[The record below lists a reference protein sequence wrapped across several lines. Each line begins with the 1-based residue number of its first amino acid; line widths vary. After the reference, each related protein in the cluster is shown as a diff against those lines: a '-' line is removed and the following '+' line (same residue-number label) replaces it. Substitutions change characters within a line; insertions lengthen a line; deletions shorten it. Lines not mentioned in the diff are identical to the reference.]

1 MVLAAAS
8 STDDSFFALV
18 LLPIALAVI
27 MTSLGLSLTIADFKR
42 IFVFPKGVA
51 IGMTNLVLISPLLAF
66 GIAELYDLSPELAVG
81 LVLMGAA
88 PGGTTANLMTH
99 LAKGD
104 TALSVTMT
112 AISSLAAVITV
123 PLYLGLSIEYFDAGV
138 GDDVSMGGIVARVF
152 AITIIPLAFGMWLR
166 SRNPDRAD
174 RVEPTL
180 KKVAFGFLIVVI
192 AGAVISDFGVIED
205 NFADLA
211 LATLTLNLA
220 AMTVSYT
227 LSQIAGLSPAQ
238 STAIALELGVHNGT
252 LAIAVASTIDTTLAT
267 PAAVYSLFMFLT
279 AGIFAR
285 VMYRRNGAGERLTQ
299 PA

>member
-1 MVLAAAS
+1 MPPMVLAATS
-8 STDDSFFALV
+8 SSDDSLFALI

-42 IFVFPKGVA
+42 VFVFPKGVA

-66 GIAELYDLSPELAVG
+66 GIAELYDLAPELAVG

-99 LAKGD
+99 LARGD

-166 SRNPDRAD
+166 SRDPERAT
-174 RVEPTL
+174 RLEPTV
-180 KKVAFGFLIVVI
+180 KKLAFGFLIVVI
-192 AGAVISDFGVIED
+192 AGAVISEFDVIED

-211 LATLTLNLA
+211 LATLTLNVA
-220 AMTVSYT
+220 AMSVSFSIAQVAR
-227 LSQIAGLSPAQ
+227 LSAAQ

-252 LAIAVASTIDTTLAT
+252 LAIAVASTIDNTLAT

-279 AGIFAR
+279 AGAFAR
-285 VMYRRNGAGERLTQ
+285 LMYKRNGAVAQ